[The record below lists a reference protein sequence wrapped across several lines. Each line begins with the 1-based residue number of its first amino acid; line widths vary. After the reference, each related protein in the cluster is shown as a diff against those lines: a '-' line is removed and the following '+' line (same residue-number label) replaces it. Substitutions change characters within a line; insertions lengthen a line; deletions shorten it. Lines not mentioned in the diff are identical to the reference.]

1 LLKGQITAKPN
12 EREAAR
18 IIHNRNTPWLDA
30 TKTLSS
36 QSAGPEEMPM
46 RLPSNVRSLFAFGVF
61 CAIGGAWLTLVT
73 EVRTW
78 PLHGDT
84 NVAFAAPESNG
95 EPRSPQ
101 PKPTESE
108 HP

>member
-1 LLKGQITAKPN
+1 
-12 EREAAR
+12 
-18 IIHNRNTPWLDA
+18 
-30 TKTLSS
+30 
-36 QSAGPEEMPM
+36 M

-78 PLHGDT
+78 PHHADT
-84 NVAFAAPESNG
+84 SAAFAAPASNS
-95 EPRSPQ
+95 EQQDPQ